1 MARKARGTGATKK
14 RAHRKA
20 NTTPAKKQTLYPSK
34 YPKDQGIPYSSH
46 RDHPMSVMTKKRP
59 PQLQANSRNQKVY
72 LKKLRQHHHDILIVS
87 GPAGTGKTYMAVRQA
102 IADFQKGDITKIVIT
117 RPNVTTGDDLGY
129 LPGTLTEKMAPWTR
143 PIIDVFAE
151 CYEMH
156 QIQMMLTNETIEIAP
171 LAYMRGRT
179 FKNCVVIADEMQNA
193 TPEQMKM
200 LMTRIGEGCNMI
212 ITGDINQ
219 YDRHIG
225 KMGLGDVIY
234 RLEDKRN
241 RQPSLPGFITGGM
254 QGITGQDDD
263 NNDNDDAEV
272 ACDASYDYETALRYE
287 RIGLV
292 KLTRDDV
299 CRHPVIEEVLDL
311 FGE

>member
-1 MARKARGTGATKK
+1 MTGT
-14 RAHRKA
+14 
-20 NTTPAKKQTLYPSK
+20 
-34 YPKDQGIPYSSH
+34 
-46 RDHPMSVMTKKRP
+46 TKKRP

-72 LKKLRQHHHDILIVS
+72 LKKLRQHHHDILIAS

-102 IADFQKGDITKIVIT
+102 ITDFQKGDITKIVIT

-156 QIQMMLTNETIEIAP
+156 QIQSMLANETIEIAP

-193 TPEQMKM
+193 TVEQMKM
-200 LMTRIGEGCNMI
+200 LMTRIGEGCRMI

-225 KMGLGDVIY
+225 QTGLGDIM
-234 RLEDKRN
+234 RRIEEAKSD
-241 RQPSLPGFITGGM
+241 QMPLPGFITG
-254 QGITGQDDD
+254 QADELPSDEEP
-263 NNDNDDAEV
+263 A
-272 ACDASYDYETALRYE
+272 RRWE
-287 RIGLV
+287 RIGVV

-299 CRHPVIEEVLDL
+299 CRHPVIEEVLAL
-311 FGE
+311 YGE